1 MCYVQVSCV
10 LCTGEL
16 RAMYRL
22 AVCSVQVS
30 CVFCTGEP
38 CVLYR

>member
-10 LCTGEL
+10 FCTGEL
-16 RAMYRL
+16 SDLYRL

-30 CVFCTGEP
+30 YVFWTGKL